1 MRYGIR
7 VTTQFKCDVKLA
19 QRRGYNMDLL
29 TQAIELLADGQPMP
43 EQYRDHALSGN
54 YAGHREC
61 HIQTDWLLVYK
72 KLDKEIILELVRNG
86 THSDLFKK

>member
-1 MRYGIR
+1 MKYGIR
-7 VTTQFKCDVKLA
+7 VTTQFKRDVKLA

-29 TQAIELLADGQPMP
+29 TRTIELLADGRPLP

-61 HIQTDWLLVYK
+61 HIQPDWLLVYK
-72 KLDKEIILELVRNG
+72 KLEKEIILELVRNG